1 MASSAQGTLLRG
13 WFVDAQVMLVY
24 NPVIAVKIGD
34 SSLVVKLSWQTKRRS
49 VSGGLWPHIHV
60 WGSFPPDTLLLVLIC
75 VRMDPTMDPT
85 ERATY

>member
-1 MASSAQGTLLRG
+1 MTSSAQGTLLRG

-49 VSGGLWPHIHV
+49 ISGGLWAPSVGLTFMSGGHSHQ
-60 WGSFPPDTLLLVLIC
+60 TLS
-75 VRMDPTMDPT
+75 
-85 ERATY
+85 Y